1 MNFLDVVHH
10 LLCQPLVE
18 LFNPVLDG
26 VHWAED
32 EDCPDLLWEV
42 LHDSVNEP
50 DGLEGLTQAHAV
62 RQDGATGNLSIK
74 NVLQKH

>member
-1 MNFLDVVHH
+1 
-10 LLCQPLVE
+10 
-18 LFNPVLDG
+18 
-26 VHWAED
+26 
-32 EDCPDLLWEV
+32 LLWEV

-62 RQDGATGNLSIK
+62 RQDGATGNLSIQ